1 MCMGEKYRQG
11 FWLVNLK
18 ENGHLE
24 DMGLDEDII
33 KMDLKNNVEVYLL
46 DHLAQDRDKSY
57 SLINVVMKLRI
68 P

>member
-1 MCMGEKYRQG
+1 
-11 FWLVNLK
+11 
-18 ENGHLE
+18 
-24 DMGLDEDII
+24 MGLDEDII